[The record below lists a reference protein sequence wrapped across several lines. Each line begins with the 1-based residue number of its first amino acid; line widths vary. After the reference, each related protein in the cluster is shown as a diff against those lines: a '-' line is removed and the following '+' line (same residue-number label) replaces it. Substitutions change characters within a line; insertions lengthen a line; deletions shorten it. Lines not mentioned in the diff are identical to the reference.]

1 MELEF
6 SQQILK
12 NPQISNF
19 MGNQTVGAALFHA
32 DRRTGKQTQVTKVIV
47 SLRNFANVLEKQI

>member
-1 MELEF
+1 
-6 SQQILK
+6 
-12 NPQISNF
+12 